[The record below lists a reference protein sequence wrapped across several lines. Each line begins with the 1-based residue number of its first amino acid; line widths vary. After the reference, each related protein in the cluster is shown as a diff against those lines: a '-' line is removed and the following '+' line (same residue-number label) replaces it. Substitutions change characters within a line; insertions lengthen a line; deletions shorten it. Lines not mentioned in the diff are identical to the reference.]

1 MRLVTPTR
9 LFVLAIPLVAMT
21 GFAGITGAERWPW
34 DRDRRPEGPPVA
46 KVERIGPQAR
56 FGLTVP
62 GQIKSAQYTMIEC
75 EVENISG
82 AGLPT
87 TGGGGGRRG
96 GRSQTPAGLTIISLV
111 PEGTYV
117 RAGQV
122 LAEIDPSRFVEI
134 ARLLR
139 ISVEEAQAVEA
150 KARYDLQAAEIAL
163 AEYLDGVRLETLMQ
177 LEGQVALARSQVQQQ
192 RDHLDWTNRIL
203 PLGYV
208 SLSALRDE
216 SISMLSAELALDRA
230 ERALSDYRSYTEPK
244 LTRQLEARLEQ
255 ARATHTFAQRR
266 REMDEDRL
274 ALAELQIERCTIR
287 APHDGQLV
295 YGTTRD
301 DTPIRLGL
309 EVYRRMRLFML
320 PDLERPVVQAQV
332 NQTQIWMVAEGHE
345 ALVRVDAKPGLVL
358 RGKVVNVSPFV
369 DNEDR
374 MAQLAGIMRYN
385 VRIDLEDRERLLPG
399 LSAEVELLIPAEQDA
414 LTIPAEALS
423 VVGDE
428 TICYVLGP
436 GGVERR
442 VVGVLPGSVDRL
454 QVVEGL
460 DEGEEVILGPYDPS
474 SDPLPLPLP
483 PPQPELTAST
493 SDGVGTA

>member
-9 LFVLAIPLVAMT
+9 LFLLAIPTVAMT
-21 GFAGITGAERWPW
+21 GIAGITGAEHWPW
-34 DRDRRPEGPPVA
+34 NRDDRPAGPPVA
-46 KVERIGPQAR
+46 TVVRLDSQAR

-87 TGGGGGRRG
+87 TSGGGGGRRG
-96 GRSQTPAGLTIISLV
+96 DRSQTPAGLTIISLV

-122 LAEIDPSRFVEI
+122 LAEIDPSRFEEI

-139 ISVEEAQAVEA
+139 IRVEEANAVEA
-150 KARYDLQAAEIAL
+150 KAHYDLQAAEIAL
-163 AEYLDGVRLETLMQ
+163 SEYLDGVRLETLMR
-177 LEGQVALARSQVQQQ
+177 LEGQVALAKSQVQQQ

-208 SLSALRDE
+208 ALSAVRDE
-216 SISMLSAELALDRA
+216 AISMLSAELALDRA
-230 ERALSDYRSYTEPK
+230 ERSLSDYRSYTEPK
-244 LTRQLEARLEQ
+244 LTRQLEIRLEQ

-266 REMDEDRL
+266 RELDEERL

-301 DTPIRLGL
+301 DTPVRLGL

-320 PDLERPVVQAQV
+320 PDLERPVVEAQV
-332 NQTQIWMVAEGHE
+332 NQTQIWMVSEGQE
-345 ALVRVDAKPGLVL
+345 ALVRVDARPGLIL
-358 RGKVVNVSPFV
+358 RGRVAKVSPFV

-374 MAQLAGIMRYN
+374 MAQLSGVMRYN
-385 VRIDLEDRERLLPG
+385 VRIDLDDQERLLPG
-399 LSAEVELLIPAEQDA
+399 LSTEVEILIPAEQNA

-428 TICYVLGP
+428 TICYVVGP
-436 GGVERR
+436 DGVERR
-442 VVGVLPGSVDRL
+442 VVGVLPGSIDWL
-454 QVVEGL
+454 QVVDGL
-460 DEGEEVILGPYDPS
+460 VEGEKVIIGPYDPA
-474 SDPLPLPLP
+474 SDPVSP
-483 PPQPELTAST
+483 PRPDLSQPP
-493 SDGVGTA
+493 SDAVETV